1 VAESL
6 LCVDVGNSRT
16 KFGVFPSEPGRAAD
30 VLPECTSDFAV
41 PHGQP
46 VVWQTVRQ
54 RLSLSSGEA
63 ARGLISGSHPGGIEG
78 LVAGWPADWPRP
90 TLVNDISRIPEAIRP
105 RAPANAGMD
114 RILKAVAANVI
125 RPARRPALVIDAG
138 TATCVDA
145 ISAEGAFEGGAIL
158 PGFELCARAL
168 HQYTELLPYITVE
181 ELVNES
187 HQPLGRGTR
196 EALRSGLVWGQV
208 GAIKELVERLSR
220 LWTAEP
226 FLVLTG
232 GGASLLLAHFP
243 GAVLKPQL
251 SLQGLAVVAAD
262 QRSDGPRESNP

>member
-16 KFGVFPSEPGRAAD
+16 KFGLFPSEPGQAAN
-30 VLPECTSDFAV
+30 VLPECTGDFAI

-46 VVWQTVRQ
+46 VVWETVRQ
-54 RLSLSSGEA
+54 CLSLGSGHV

-90 TLVNDISRIPEAIRP
+90 TLVNEISRIPQALRP
-105 RAPANAGMD
+105 QSPANAGMD
-114 RILKAVAANVI
+114 RILKAVACNAI

-145 ISAEGAFEGGAIL
+145 ISAEGDFEGGAIL

-168 HQYTELLPYITVE
+168 HQYTALLPYISVE
-181 ELVNES
+181 ELVEEP
-187 HQPLGRGTR
+187 HEPLGRGTR

-243 GAVLKPQL
+243 RAVWKPQL
-251 SLQGLAVVAAD
+251 SLQGLAVVAANE
-262 QRSDGPRESNP
+262 RPAGPRESPP